1 MTTPMS
7 TPPAPRQ
14 LYESITAT
22 AADIAA
28 LLTSSADPATRVPRS
43 TWNVG
48 EAAAHLAL
56 ANELMAE
63 LAAGIDRPYGDG
75 TPESLAAANADSL
88 AWFTE
93 RDPGALAE
101 IVVAQAHAFVAA
113 AEKRPGGDLPVVTPM
128 GPLDLDTLGSYLLT
142 HMLGHGWDLAR
153 ALRRPHM
160 IDRQRVELCL
170 PFLVTAMPRVLDHG
184 RADRL
189 NAVYELRLRGGEQR
203 YTAAFD
209 GGALTVTA
217 GAPQRPDCTIVTE
230 PVTFLL
236 IALGRCS
243 PWGAMARGGILAW
256 GRRPLLAP
264 AFPRYFRAP

>member
-1 MTTPMS
+1 MTTPTS
-7 TPPAPRQ
+7 TPPPAPRQ
-14 LYESITAT
+14 LYESVTAT

-28 LLTSSADPATRVPRS
+28 LLASGADPGTPVPRS
-43 TWNVG
+43 SWNVG

-75 TPESLAAANADSL
+75 TPQSLAAANEDSL

-93 RDPGALAE
+93 RDPGVLAE

-113 AEKRPGGDLPVVTPM
+113 AEKDPGDRTVVTPM

-170 PFLVTAMPRVLDHG
+170 PFLVTAMPRVLDPAAAG
-184 RADRL
+184 RLSAT
-189 NAVYELRLRGGEQR
+189 YELRLRGGGPR

-209 GGALTVTA
+209 GGALTVTD
-217 GAPQRPDCTIVTE
+217 GAARHPDCTIVTE

>member
-1 MTTPMS
+1 MTTP
-7 TPPAPRQ
+7 TPAPPQ

-28 LLTSSADPATRVPRS
+28 LLTAGADPATRIPRS

-88 AWFTE
+88 AEFTE
-93 RDPGALAE
+93 RDPAVLAGS
-101 IVVAQAHAFVAA
+101 VVAQAQAFVTTAA
-113 AEKRPGGDLPVVTPM
+113 DRPGDLPLVTPM
-128 GPLDLDTLGSYLLT
+128 GPLDLHTLGSYLLT

-184 RADRL
+184 TVGRL
-189 NAVYELRLRGGEQR
+189 SATYELRLRGGAPR
-203 YTAAFD
+203 FSAAFD
-209 GGALTVTA
+209 EGALTVTE
-217 GAPQRPDCTIVTE
+217 GAPPRPDCTIVTE

-264 AFPRYFRAP
+264 AFPGYFRAP

>member
-1 MTTPMS
+1 MTTPAS
-7 TPPAPRQ
+7 TPPPAPRQ

-28 LLTSSADPATRVPRS
+28 LLTAGADPATRVPRS

-63 LAAGIDRPYGDG
+63 LAAGVDRPYGDG

-88 AWFTE
+88 AWYTE
-93 RDPGALAE
+93 RDPGVLAE
-101 IVVAQAHAFVAA
+101 TVAAQAHAFVTA
-113 AEKRPGGDLPVVTPM
+113 AEKGPGALPVVTPM

-170 PFLVTAMPRVLDHG
+170 PFLVTAMPRVLDQAAAG
-184 RADRL
+184 RL
-189 NAVYELRLRGGEQR
+189 SAVYELRLRGGGPR
-203 YTAAFD
+203 YTATFD

-217 GAPQRPDCTIVTE
+217 GPAQRPDCTIVTE

-243 PWGAMARGGILAW
+243 PWGAIARGGILAW

-264 AFPRYFRAP
+264 AFPRCFRAP

>member
-1 MTTPMS
+1 MTTPA
-7 TPPAPRQ
+7 PAAPSAPEQ
-14 LYESITAT
+14 LYRAITGT

-28 LLTSSADPATRVPRS
+28 LLSAGADPEARVPRS
-43 TWNVG
+43 TWNLG

-56 ANELMAE
+56 ANQLMAE
-63 LAAGIDRPYGDG
+63 LAAGAERPYGDG
-75 TPESLAAANADSL
+75 TPDGLAAANADSL
-88 AWFTE
+88 AAFTE
-93 RDPGALAE
+93 RDPAVLAAA
-101 IVVAQAHAFVAA
+101 VVEQAESFVAA
-113 AEKRPGGDLPVVTPM
+113 AAGQSAALRVLAPM
-128 GPLDLDTLGSYLLT
+128 GPMDLDTLGSYLLT

-170 PFLVTAMPRVLDHG
+170 PFLTTAMPRVLDRKAVG
-184 RADRL
+184 RL
-189 NAVYELRLRGGEQR
+189 SAVYELRLRGGGPR
-203 YTAAFD
+203 YTAAFAD
-209 GGALTVTA
+209 GGLTVSG
-217 GAPQRPDCTIVTE
+217 GAAQRADCTIVTE

-264 AFPRYFRAP
+264 AFPSYFRAP